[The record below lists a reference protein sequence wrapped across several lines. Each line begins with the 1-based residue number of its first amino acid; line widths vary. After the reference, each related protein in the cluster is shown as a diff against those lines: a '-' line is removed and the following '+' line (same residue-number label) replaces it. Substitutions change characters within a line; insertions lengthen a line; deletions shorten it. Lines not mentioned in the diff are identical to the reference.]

1 MDRFAGVGLRN
12 VLLISI
18 MTMLFIV
25 MAKVIFAKYEIKG
38 VSEVVHS
45 I

>member
-25 MAKVIFAKYEIKG
+25 MFKVIFTKYEVQG
-38 VSEVVHS
+38 VTQVVNA

>member
-12 VLLISI
+12 VVLIAI

-25 MAKVIFAKYEIKG
+25 MAKVIFNKYPFNG
-38 VSEVVHS
+38 VTEVVNAV
-45 I
+45 

>member
-1 MDRFAGVGLRN
+1 MERFAGVGLRN

-25 MAKVIFAKYEIKG
+25 MFKVIFNKYQVDG
-38 VSEVVHS
+38 VSQIVNAV
-45 I
+45 